1 MATTKRKAAM
11 TPERRNRRNPVP
23 RKNPKNGP
31 PVYYQTEGGSIPI
44 ERIEAAVRKV
54 LAARGALAVKK

>member
-1 MATTKRKAAM
+1 M